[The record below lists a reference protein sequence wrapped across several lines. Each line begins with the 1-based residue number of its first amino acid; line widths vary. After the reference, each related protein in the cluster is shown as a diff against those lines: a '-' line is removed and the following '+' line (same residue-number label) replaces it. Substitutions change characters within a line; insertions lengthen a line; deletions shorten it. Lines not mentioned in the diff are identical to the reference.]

1 MIIYIDADA
10 CPVIAQAEKIAEK
23 YNIKTVLISDTNHIL
38 KSGYSEIITVDKG
51 ADSADFFIVNKCSK
65 NDIVISQDYGVAAMA
80 LSRGAY
86 PINQNGKWYTNENI
100 DSMLMSRHITKMM
113 KKSKA
118 KSHIKGPKKRDKADN
133 KAFMESLERLI
144 IHIKNK

>member
-51 ADSADFFIVNKCSK
+51 ADSADFFIVNK
-65 NDIVISQDYGVAAMA
+65 
-80 LSRGAY
+80 
-86 PINQNGKWYTNENI
+86 
-100 DSMLMSRHITKMM
+100 
-113 KKSKA
+113 
-118 KSHIKGPKKRDKADN
+118 
-133 KAFMESLERLI
+133 
-144 IHIKNK
+144 